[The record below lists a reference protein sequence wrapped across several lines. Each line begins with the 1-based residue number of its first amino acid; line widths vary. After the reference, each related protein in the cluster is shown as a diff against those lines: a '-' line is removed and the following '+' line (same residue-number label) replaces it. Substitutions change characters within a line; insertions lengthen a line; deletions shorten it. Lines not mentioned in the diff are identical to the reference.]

1 MFLTLRLQTPP
12 IFAGRLTKMLGAV
25 AAEITQR
32 GEVHAVGD
40 LGERE
45 ALVVQKAFHNR
56 HGGAVDIT
64 ADAVARHAFD
74 RGGEVFRRDV
84 QPLGIVAHLA
94 LGATDAGGEQV
105 GQLTDDVGGAVAMGV
120 GGLTASVELE
130 DVIHHR
136 QAEAPHHLT
145 VEEQV
150 AVVEAVA
157 QAMEVLQQNLRL
169 AVVELDDGVLV
180 KADAAPDAV
189 VVRRK
194 QSSKELVVGGE
205 PFHLHSRS
213 GREVLGTGGIGHH
226 HKVVFRYV
234 VTFFVEHKTTFTSS
248 ANKMHTS
255 VTQFWVIHSEEI
267 RSVLKINLHGAKL
280 RIISLV
286 SAKYCGNC
294 ENSGAFCETYISLS
308 RCNFAP

>member
-1 MFLTLRLQTPP
+1 
-12 IFAGRLTKMLGAV
+12 MLSAV

-45 ALVVQKAFHNR
+45 ALVIQKAFQD
-56 HGGAVDIT
+56 GYSGTVDVT

-94 LGATDAGGEQV
+94 LGAADASGEQV

-120 GGLTASVELE
+120 GGLTASMELE
-130 DVIHHR
+130 DVVHHR

-157 QAMEVLQQNLRL
+157 QSMEVLQQNLRL
-169 AVVELDDGVLV
+169 AVVELDDRVLV

-205 PFHLHSRS
+205 PLHLHIGMS
-213 GREVLGTGGIGHH
+213 GKALCPTRIWHH
-226 HKVVFRYV
+226 HQIVFSNLVAFRV
-234 VTFFVEHKTTFTSS
+234 KHKAAF
-248 ANKMHTS
+248 AFRAEQMHTS
-255 VTQFWVIHSEEI
+255 VAQSRVIHPEEI
-267 RSVLKINLHGAKL
+267 RSVLKINLHGAKIH
-280 RIISLV
+280 IISLT
-286 SAKYCGNC
+286 STKNDGFC
-294 ENSGAFCETYISLS
+294 ENSDAFCETNIPVS
-308 RCNFAP
+308 RCIFAS